1 MKLIEADGKHLLRDA
16 GITIPR
22 AVGVD
27 EVQTFPVFVKA
38 QILQGHRGQR
48 GLVRR
53 CENAEALQKAV
64 TELTEQ
70 LRDIPNAGFICE
82 EEVAHEAEWF
92 VSVDIDRV
100 TGKTRVSFSSN
111 GGMDVEHA
119 EHRVISSEEDIAL
132 IDVPVGVRDVV
143 RSLFCVVRPSDALR
157 LEINPLAICADG
169 SCVALDAK
177 VELDDAA
184 AFRHPEWTTYTV
196 LSEQA
201 RERSP
206 RERAYAELLTHAG
219 HRGTLG
225 RYVELDG
232 DIAMI
237 LSGGGA
243 SLVAMDA
250 LKRAGGTPANYVEMS
265 GNPDPEQ
272 VFHAAS
278 IVLSKPGIRAVWI
291 AGSFA
296 NFTDIQVT
304 VNAVLRAIADIGLR
318 VPVGIRRDG
327 PHADE
332 AQADATRWASEQ
344 GISVRF
350 DRADVD
356 LDISARAIVE
366 ASRL

>member
-1 MKLIEADGKHLLRDA
+1 MKLIEADGKRLLRDA
-16 GITIPR
+16 GIAIPR
-22 AVGVD
+22 TVGVD
-27 EVQTFPVFVKA
+27 EVQAFPVFVKA

-48 GLVRR
+48 GLVRK
-53 CENAEALQKAV
+53 CENAEMLQRAV
-64 TELTEQ
+64 TELTAQ
-70 LRDIPNAGFICE
+70 LRDIPNAGLICE
-82 EEVAHEAEWF
+82 EEVVHETEWF
-92 VSVDIDRV
+92 VSIDIDRLA
-100 TGKTRVSFSSN
+100 GKSRVSFSPN
-111 GGMDVEHA
+111 GGMDVERA
-119 EHRVISSEEDIAL
+119 EHRVIAAEEDIAS
-132 IDVPVGVRDVV
+132 IDIPSGVRDVL
-143 RSLFCVVRPSDALR
+143 RLLYHAFPSSDALR
-157 LEINPLAICADG
+157 LEINPLACRADG

-184 AFRHPEWTTYTV
+184 AFRHPEWATYTV
-196 LSEQA
+196 LSEQP

-206 RERAYAELLTHAG
+206 RELAYAELLTQAG

-272 VFHAAS
+272 VFRAAS

-304 VNAVLRAIADIGLR
+304 VNAVLRAITEIGLR

-327 PHADE
+327 PHADD
-332 AQADATRWASEQ
+332 AQTDAIRWASDQ
-344 GISVRF
+344 GIPLRF
-350 DRADVD
+350 DRAEVD
-356 LDISARAIVE
+356 LDTSARAIVE